1 MCPRLPSALGPP
13 SADDRSHR
21 DLRKLEDV
29 LDSKLIEVK
38 VHRDAVLRAAP
49 RPNKHLIEFDLF
61 PTPATAQTAAA
72 WETALRALEPDVKL
86 DNKTWNRLNVLK
98 QVRSFPFL
106 RIVTA
111 CKSSPVSFS
120 QELGTLGCDVLIS
133 HLAASLSK
141 SPELKYAKTSSKRTS
156 FIAAFLSDLTT
167 YLSSQVP
174 TATNSSPRFR
184 ALVDVLAKYRLK
196 PDFHAMVFVQLK
208 THANVVVDLLGP
220 TEELKGWVRADFL
233 VGNAGKVEDGKGVG
247 RDGSEGGDH
256 PVWILFFFVWENN
269 AEHFVSWF
277 LATGEGRE
285 VSNGSDERF
294 CCDERRGGTRFP
306 GMPCRRAVQRGPD
319 HDEVRK
325 HRYRLFCSRH

>member
-1 MCPRLPSALGPP
+1 MADGSFRIHVSLMIFDEAHNARGKVPYCTIMQEHYKSNTRIQSRPRIFGATASATTAVDPTK
-13 SADDRSHR
+13 AAK

-98 QVRSFPFL
+98 
-106 RIVTA
+106 
-111 CKSSPVSFS
+111 

-247 RDGSEGGDH
+247 RDGSEG
-256 PVWILFFFVWENN
+256 
-269 AEHFVSWF
+269 
-277 LATGEGRE
+277 ATGEGRE

-319 HDEVRK
+319 HDELRPIS
-325 HRYRLFCSRH
+325 RPRSRERL